1 MKKITSNTYYTIAT
15 KDGHVLEVAGLSHE
29 KGAGAQL
36 WENAKGDSQTW
47 LAVEV
52 SDGIYKLQNKLSGKV
67 LDVIAEGANNGAWLH
82 QWEYIGKDN
91 QLWSFEEAGNG
102 YKIKSKLSGKVL
114 DVVGGK
120 AGNGVHV
127 QIWEDIGGENQIWKM
142 TEVKENAAPKAAK
155 KASAKA
161 PAKVAEPKAPAK
173 AAEPK
178 APAKAA
184 AKKEAEKPSEVKITM
199 VEPIAKAAEDI
210 TKPVIKKPAP
220 AAPFASK
227 STVAAPQNG
236 SSHKNNKNKKK

>member
-1 MKKITSNTYYTIAT
+1 
-15 KDGHVLEVAGLSHE
+15 
-29 KGAGAQL
+29 
-36 WENAKGDSQTW
+36 
-47 LAVEV
+47 
-52 SDGIYKLQNKLSGKV
+52 
-67 LDVIAEGANNGAWLH
+67 
-82 QWEYIGKDN
+82 
-91 QLWSFEEAGNG
+91 
-102 YKIKSKLSGKVL
+102 
-114 DVVGGK
+114 
-120 AGNGVHV
+120 
-127 QIWEDIGGENQIWKM
+127 
-142 TEVKENAAPKAAK
+142 NAAPKAAK

-173 AAEPK
+173 VAEPKAPAKVAEPKASVKAAEPK
-178 APAKAA
+178 APAKAAEPKAPTKAA